1 MEGYQ
6 EALVKRKEL
15 RHDFDQWVFDEGAKR
30 PNKTQKK
37 QMPSVWLLGAD
48 GNYHNT
54 LDDVTLTLSQSRY
67 DRLSKQHQ
75 GTDETFALDLELLLL
90 RYAPL
95 SKGLQAAVPLAVC
108 HLLNKEWEVSC
119 ECFSSPLNCNLA
131 SFCSAFPE
139 DAVFGSMGS
148 FFDFFPTEGSFEVN
162 PPFTTVSIERAFVH
176 MTKLLQS
183 DGGAAL
189 QFIVI
194 VPSWKNQDCWKM
206 LSNSPFNA
214 RSVSLKVREHVY
226 VHSSTTASKDPRLV
240 RGVEHRS
247 TNGTTVFFLQNEAAR
262 SRYVVSDIAVKGL
275 RAAFGED
282 RLKKQTKEK
291 RKKNGAMTAKEWFGR
306 RKK

>member
-1 MEGYQ
+1 MEGFQ

-15 RHDFDQWVFDEGAKR
+15 RHDFDQWVFDEAAGKR
-30 PNKTQKK
+30 PNKTAKK
-37 QMPSVWLLGAD
+37 QESSVWLLRAD

-54 LDDVTLTLSQSRY
+54 LDAVTLTLSQSRY
-67 DRLSKQHQ
+67 DRLSNQYQ
-75 GTDETFALDLELLLL
+75 GKDETLASDLELLLL

-108 HLLNKEWEVSC
+108 QLLNREWEASC
-119 ECFSSPLNCNLA
+119 ECFSSPLNFNLA

-162 PPFTTVSIERAFVH
+162 PPFTAISIERAFVH

-262 SRYVVSDIAVKGL
+262 SRYVISDVAVKGL
-275 RAAFGED
+275 RAAFGEE
-282 RLKKQTKEK
+282 RLKKKK
-291 RKKNGAMTAKEWFGR
+291 KKKKNGSMTAKEWFGK